1 MNFSV
6 ADRIFRRGPLA
17 ALLLG
22 LLTLALFAGLFSV
35 SPTAA
40 QSPPS
45 APMLAFA
52 DVGDGTLT
60 VSWISIGATKHE
72 LAYSSDNGSS
82 WTTYSSN
89 VSGSIVTISGTD
101 NTKTYVARVRAGN
114 AHGWSGW
121 TGSNSAGRYTTAPPP
136 MAAVPQLDEQSQE
149 NLRSA
154 QEAAKITQP
163 GLPHGQSTAA
173 LATTAPAAPA
183 GLSVTPGEGYLDIS
197 WNAVGGATGYD
208 IRAKTADSSS
218 WHEVVTNISTTSH
231 RYTTSQTIDYVAVRA
246 RNAGGT
252 SAWTEKSRLPSNAW
266 LNTVQ
271 TAQSSGA
278 SSAGGS
284 IASGGSI
291 AAKLAA
297 PASVTVTRDN
307 YPEDEKLHVTWSAV
321 TGASG
326 YNLVCS
332 DLNGWSWWQCGSIT
346 SGATTTLTIDTDSR
360 SNRDLIWTRSYLV
373 SVRAVTSNDADA
385 SDWVQATNA
394 HPALQP
400 TKQPNS
406 LHASAVWFTREAGS
420 ITLSWISP
428 LYGQGYE
435 IECATGTGG
444 GTYTLCADVENAN
457 VTAGGTITATITSWT
472 VSGTDYSI
480 DDTSIYDIAVRTT
493 NAWGKSPFTLA
504 PLIHPVTLLNVSGVG
519 PTAATL
525 TLLNHTGNWYY
536 KHTGAGATCEGPV
549 STTSKALT
557 SLTAN
562 TAYTY
567 SAYSDSTCST
577 LLAAAPPFT
586 TVSSVSSLGSTKSG
600 ASEVSPA
607 TTQAV
612 AFTTGAS
619 ANGYVL
625 KSITVPLRSASA
637 SGGTN
642 GLQLKLYQMA
652 GTGQYG
658 TGSTPAAT
666 ALATLSG
673 TAPTAST
680 YTDTTFTCSGSGCSL
695 SANTVYFVVATFDG
709 TGAYG
714 WAYAGTETQTA
725 QPSGNGWD
733 IEFGHYKEHSPSER
747 DWHSYSD
754 YNIAGLTFLTLPPPA
769 LTASNV
775 AVTTATLTIANHTG
789 NWYHK
794 HTGAGATCDGPVSGT
809 SKALTG
815 LTANTTYTYSAYSDS
830 SCTTGNLLATATG
843 FITFSSVSSLTSAK
857 SGDSIVSIQQRQA
870 VAFTTGSNSGG
881 YILKN
886 VTVPLK
892 KRSGSSSHAVTAT
905 LHAMAGTGQYSNTS
919 QVATTVLA
927 TLAGTTPTGS
937 TYADTTFTCAGSGCK
952 LSSGSTYFVVLAS
965 SAHPG
970 YDWARATTE
979 TEVALPSGN
988 GWSIGFGHYK
998 QTAALDWG
1006 SVSTFNIAEL
1016 AFVNAPTLTSSN
1028 VAATTAT
1035 LTIANHA
1042 GDWYYKH
1049 TNTGATCDGPV
1060 AAGTSSVDLTGLTAG
1075 TAYIY
1080 SAYSDSS
1087 CTTGN
1092 LLATAAQFTTLIDK
1106 VSVSNLDET
1115 LTTLIVTLGPNAA
1128 FAQEFTTGN
1137 TTGAYKLT
1145 KVTVDFSTVI
1155 TASAVT
1161 VAIHDRQS
1169 DGTPSATARA
1179 TLSGTPATG
1188 QAEFTC
1194 SGNGCDLDANT
1205 SYFVHV
1211 SASAANAAYPSS
1223 AASNDQ
1229 TLVPTGTGWSIA
1241 DGARSEAG
1249 SWAEGANSL
1258 RIKVEANVEAKLT
1271 SSSVAATTATLT
1283 IGGHTGQWYY
1293 KHTNT
1298 GATCDGPVSGT
1309 TKNLTGLTAST
1320 SYTYSAYSDSGCTSG
1335 NLLASASE
1343 FTTLAIVSVSTL
1355 SGGDNGVVNVGGGS
1369 PTQRVAQAF
1378 TTGSNTG
1385 GYTLS
1390 SIAIAFRAT
1399 VGSPTDLEVTL
1410 HAASGSNPNTGTTL
1424 ATLSGGN
1431 PSTAGSYTYTC
1442 SSGCDLSAS
1451 TTYFVYIK
1459 APNSANGSHYLAT
1472 FTSSDE
1478 TLTPSGNGWSIADKG
1493 RLQYVGVGW
1502 FDSGS
1507 HYRIAV
1513 TATTK

>member
-89 VSGSIVTISGTD
+89 LSGAIVTISTND

-114 AHGWSGW
+114 DGGWSGW
-121 TGSNSAGRYTTAPPP
+121 THSNSAGPWTTAPPP
-136 MAAVPQLDEQSQE
+136 AAAVPQLDEQSQK

-163 GLPHGQSTAA
+163 GLPHGQSTSA
-173 LATTAPAAPA
+173 LSTPAPAAPS
-183 GLSVTPGEGYLDIS
+183 GLSVTPGDGYLDIS
-197 WNAVGGATGYD
+197 WNAVGSASGYD
-208 IRAKTADSSS
+208 IRAKTAGSSS

-332 DLNGWSWWQCGSIT
+332 DANGWTWWQCGSIT

-373 SVRAVTSNDADA
+373 SVRAVTSNSADA
-385 SDWVQATNA
+385 SDWVEATNA

-406 LHASAVWFTREAGS
+406 THASAIWFTRQAGS

-435 IECATGTGG
+435 IECDTYDSTQSPYNPS
-444 GTYTLCADVENAN
+444 YTLCADVENAN
-457 VTAGGTITATITSWT
+457 VATGGTISVTIGSWTAGGTDYTFDDSAT
-472 VSGTDYSI
+472 
-480 DDTSIYDIAVRTT
+480 YDIRVRTT
-493 NAWGKSPFTLA
+493 NAWGKSPYTLA
-504 PLIHPVTLLNVSGVG
+504 PLIHPVTLLNVSNVG
-519 PTAATL
+519 LTTATL
-525 TLLNHTGNWYY
+525 TIANHTDAWYY
-536 KHTGAGATCEGPV
+536 KHTNSGATCDGPV
-549 STTSKALT
+549 AAGTSAKALT
-557 SLTAN
+557 GLTAG

-586 TVSSVSSLGSTKSG
+586 TVSSASNLTSTKSG
-600 ASEVSPA
+600 ASEVSGA
-607 TTQAV
+607 TSQAV
-612 AFTTGAS
+612 AFTTGANV
-619 ANGYVL
+619 NGYVL
-625 KSITVPLRSASA
+625 TSITVPLRSAGA

-658 TGSTPAAT
+658 TTSTPAAT

-714 WAYAGTETQTA
+714 WAYALTETQTA
-725 QPSGNGWD
+725 QPSDNGWD
-733 IEFGHYKEHSPSER
+733 IEFAHNKQHSPTER
-747 DWHSYSD
+747 AWESYSD
-754 YNIAGLTFLTLPPPA
+754 YHIVGITFETLPAPE

-809 SKALTG
+809 TKSLTG

-857 SGDSIVSIQQRQA
+857 SGDSIVSVQQRQA

-905 LHAMAGTGQYSNTS
+905 LHAMAGTGQYSSTS
-919 QVATTVLA
+919 QAATTVLA

-965 SAHPG
+965 FAHPG

-1016 AFVNAPTLTSSN
+1016 VFANNPTLTASS
-1028 VAATTAT
+1028 VTATTAT

-1060 AAGTSSVDLTGLTAG
+1060 SGTSTNLTGLDKN
-1075 TAYIY
+1075 TAYTY
-1080 SAYSDSS
+1080 SAYSDSG
-1087 CTTGN
+1087 CTAAN
-1092 LLATAAQFTTLIDK
+1092 LLATAAQFTTLVGDK
-1106 VSVSNLDET
+1106 VSVSNLGEAVVGLFT
-1115 LTTLIVTLGPNAA
+1115 VQTGASH
-1128 FAQEFTTGN
+1128 AQEFTTGN

-1145 KVTVDFSTVI
+1145 KVTVDFTLV
-1155 TASAVT
+1155 TNASVVT

-1169 DGTPSATARA
+1169 NGTPSATARA
-1179 TLSGTPATG
+1179 TLTGTAANG
-1188 QAEFTC
+1188 QSEFTC
-1194 SGNGCDLDANT
+1194 TGSGCNLDANT
-1205 SYFVHV
+1205 SYFVYV
-1211 SASAANAAYPSS
+1211 SVNASIASYPSS
-1223 AASNDQ
+1223 TASDAQ

-1241 DGARSEAG
+1241 DAARSQNG
-1249 SWAEGANSL
+1249 NWAELGSGQSM
-1258 RIKVEANVEAKLT
+1258 RIKVEATVE
-1271 SSSVAATTATLT
+1271 
-1283 IGGHTGQWYY
+1283 
-1293 KHTNT
+1293 
-1298 GATCDGPVSGT
+1298 
-1309 TKNLTGLTAST
+1309 
-1320 SYTYSAYSDSGCTSG
+1320 
-1335 NLLASASE
+1335 
-1343 FTTLAIVSVSTL
+1343 
-1355 SGGDNGVVNVGGGS
+1355 
-1369 PTQRVAQAF
+1369 
-1378 TTGSNTG
+1378 
-1385 GYTLS
+1385 
-1390 SIAIAFRAT
+1390 
-1399 VGSPTDLEVTL
+1399 
-1410 HAASGSNPNTGTTL
+1410 
-1424 ATLSGGN
+1424 
-1431 PSTAGSYTYTC
+1431 
-1442 SSGCDLSAS
+1442 
-1451 TTYFVYIK
+1451 
-1459 APNSANGSHYLAT
+1459 
-1472 FTSSDE
+1472 
-1478 TLTPSGNGWSIADKG
+1478 
-1493 RLQYVGVGW
+1493 
-1502 FDSGS
+1502 
-1507 HYRIAV
+1507 
-1513 TATTK
+1513 